1 MTPAPSAPR
10 YTGPVLVDPA
20 SNGRKLVTDYAN
32 PWGREAPTVARRSE
46 QPQPQPANDRPGII
60 GKLLKVLH

>member
-20 SNGRKLVTDYAN
+20 SDGRKLVTDYAN
-32 PWGREAPTVARRSE
+32 PWGREA
-46 QPQPQPANDRPGII
+46 QPKPEPANDRTGII

>member
-1 MTPAPSAPR
+1 MTHAPSTPR

-32 PWGREAPTVARRSE
+32 PWGRAQ
-46 QPQPQPANDRPGII
+46 QPLPQPANDRPSLL
-60 GKLLKVLH
+60 GKLFGGRA

>member
-1 MTPAPSAPR
+1 MTPAPTSPR

-32 PWGREAPTVARRSE
+32 PWGRAPQAI
-46 QPQPQPANDRPGII
+46 PQPANDRPSLF
-60 GKLLKVLH
+60 GKLFGARA

>member
-1 MTPAPSAPR
+1 MTPAPSTPR

-32 PWGREAPTVARRSE
+32 PWGRP
-46 QPQPQPANDRPGII
+46 PQPQPAERQPGLL
-60 GKLLKVLH
+60 GKLFGVRA